1 MKVKTSSSKARY
13 AAKNAPLFCEIW
25 FVNKGKHIWTREA
38 FEGPSFGGSISQSEI
53 ATADNLREQCSK
65 SELMFDPECT
75 RPSSSRSTESVPIE
89 AVLPPSL
96 PSSINRYD
104 PKCYH
109 NLSSLTNTSSGSGYT
124 SFAEQ
129 RGSSDSATKDD
140 DEESLHYLLMEAKI
154 EAEASRDEAFQEISK
169 RKKLEAEAVEAIGKV
184 KY

>member
-96 PSSINRYD
+96 PSSIDRYD
-104 PKCYH
+104 PQCYH
-109 NLSSLTNTSSGSGYT
+109 NLSSLTNTSSGSGYP

-129 RGSSDSATKDD
+129 RGSSDSATKD